1 MRGVKRALGLGLAL
15 FVVGCGGGGGGNGD
29 GTTAAAP
36 PTAAP
41 VTVTTT
47 KDTSQAEPR
56 PTGKPTFDVRLTGEN
71 ATPVAGQPWRYTVT
85 ATSKDGKPA
94 NATAKMRVF
103 VEGDLVDTLGFF
115 AFEGTL
121 TRTHKWPTVLKG
133 KDGVVLQAEVEGA
146 GGTQR
151 VNFPVKVA

>member
-15 FVVGCGGGGGGNGD
+15 LVAGCGGGGGGDEDN

-36 PTAAP
+36 PSVAP

-47 KDTSQAEPR
+47 KDTSQAEPT
-56 PTGKPTFDVRLTGEN
+56 PTGKPAFDVRLTAEN
-71 ATPVAGQPWRYTVT
+71 AAPVAGQPWRYTVT
-85 ATSKDGKPA
+85 ATTKGGKPA

-103 VEGDLVDTLGFF
+103 VEGELVDTLGFF

-121 TRTHKWPTVLKG
+121 TKTHKWPTVLKG
-133 KDGVVLQAEVEGA
+133 KDGVVLQA
-146 GGTQR
+146 
-151 VNFPVKVA
+151 